1 MSAGRALLYLLL
13 SGTRNRIRRQLA
25 RLRQPRYAIAI
36 VVGLGYVLFFA
47 FQNYDAR
54 SATDPLAM
62 EFAPLFLTMGVV
74 AMLVWSWLF
83 SRERSALKFSLAE
96 VQFLFPAPISRRT
109 LLHYK
114 LAGTQLVVLLNVAI
128 WVVLLGSR
136 PGLPVAMR
144 ALAVWSLLTT
154 LYLHRL
160 GATFVRTS
168 LREHQAHGA
177 RRRAVTIGVLLAV
190 TALLSAAVISVV
202 VALVQSPPGG
212 ELDAFRATLEQ
223 PLVEAALAPFRAVIG
238 PMVAA
243 NAASW
248 WSAAPSAL
256 VVLLLHYL
264 WVMRSDTAFEEAAAA
279 ASVEQASRFRSGRPG
294 ARSARNRR
302 YSRPMIELSP
312 SGPPSGALIWKNVTQ
327 LLRWGNFRV
336 WATAF
341 ISAIAVMVVLG
352 TVAPTLAEAAGVL
365 LVTWAVFLL
374 LLGAQWIRNDLRSD
388 LAKLDLLRGYPVAS
402 DALVRAE
409 AAGAALVLTLGQA
422 ALLLVGLAGLWR
434 DPDVDRAWLGAG
446 LVAGSL
452 VLPALNFAGMMVQN
466 GAALLF
472 PGWVRV
478 TATRGI
484 EALGQHMLTAIAYFF
499 ALLLLLILP
508 ATLGSGVAWMV
519 HGLGDRLAVVAG
531 AAVAALVLLGESW
544 LMSLWF
550 GSAFMRTD
558 LASAG
563 VAVE

>member
-1 MSAGRALLYLLL
+1 MSSSRALLYLLGT
-13 SGTRNRIRRQLA
+13 GTRNRIRRQVA
-25 RLRQPRYAIAI
+25 RLRHPRYAVAV

-47 FQNYDAR
+47 FQNR
-54 SATDPLAM
+54 SSRSSPDPLAL
-62 EFAPLFLTMGVV
+62 EFAPLFLSLGVV

-128 WVVLLGSR
+128 WVVLLGVR
-136 PGLPVAMR
+136 PGLPVVMR
-144 ALAVWSLLTT
+144 AVAVWSLLTT

-190 TALLSAAVISVV
+190 TVLLSAAVVSVV
-202 VALVQSPPGG
+202 VGLVQSPPGG
-212 ELDAFRATLEQ
+212 ELDAFRATLAQ
-223 PLVEAALAPFRAVIG
+223 PLVQAALAPFRAVIG
-238 PMVAA
+238 PMVATD
-243 NAASW
+243 AAAW
-248 WSAAPSAL
+248 WTAAPPAL

-279 ASVEQASRFRSGRPG
+279 ASVEQASWLRSGRPG
-294 ARSARNRR
+294 GRR
-302 YSRPMIELSP
+302 AGRQRYTRPMLQLSP
-312 SGPPSGALIWKNVTQ
+312 SGPPSTALVWKNVTQ

-341 ISAIAVMVVLG
+341 VSAVAVMLVLG
-352 TVAPTLAEAAGVL
+352 SIAPTLAEAAGVL
-365 LVTWAVFLL
+365 LVSWAAFLL

-422 ALLLVGLAGLWR
+422 ALLLVGMAGLWQ
-434 DPDVDRAWLGAG
+434 DPSVDRAWLGVGAIAG
-446 LVAGSL
+446 AI

-499 ALLLLLILP
+499 ALAVLLLLP
-508 ATLGSGVAWMV
+508 AGLGTGVAWLARGM
-519 HGLGDRLAVVAG
+519 GDMLAVLAG
-531 AAVAALVLLGESW
+531 SAVASLVLLGESW
-544 LMSLWF
+544 LMSLWL
-550 GSAFMRTD
+550 GSVFTRTD

-563 VAVE
+563 VALD

>member
-1 MSAGRALLYLLL
+1 MSSSRALFYLLWT
-13 SGTRNRIRRQLA
+13 GTRNRVRRQAA
-25 RLRQPRYAIAI
+25 RLRHPRYAIA
-36 VVGLGYVLFFA
+36 VVLGLGYVLFFA
-47 FQNYDAR
+47 FQNR
-54 SATDPLAM
+54 STNSDPLAL
-62 EFAPLFLTMGVV
+62 EFAPLFLTLGVV

-96 VQFLFPAPISRRT
+96 VHFLFPAPLSRRT

-114 LAGTQLVVLLNVAI
+114 LAGTQLVVLLNVVI
-128 WVVLLGSR
+128 WVVLLGVR
-136 PGLPVAMR
+136 PGLPVVMR
-144 ALAVWSLLTT
+144 AVAVWSLLTT

-190 TALLSAAVISVV
+190 TALLCAAVVSVV

-212 ELDAFRATLEQ
+212 ELDAFRATLAQ
-223 PLVEAALAPFRAVIG
+223 PLVQAALAPFQAVIG

-243 NAASW
+243 DAASW
-248 WSAAPSAL
+248 WRAAPPAL

-264 WVMRSDTAFEEAAAA
+264 WVIRSDTAFEEAAAA
-279 ASVEQASRFRSGRPG
+279 ASIEQASRLRSGRPG
-294 ARSARNRR
+294 GRRAGRPR
-302 YSRPMIELSP
+302 YSRPMLRLSP
-312 SGPPSGALIWKNVTQ
+312 AGPPSTALVWKNVTQ

-341 ISAIAVMVVLG
+341 VSAVAVMLVLG
-352 TVAPTLAEAAGVL
+352 SVAPHMAEAVGVL
-365 LVTWAVFLL
+365 LVSWAAFLL

-409 AAGAALVLTLGQA
+409 AAGAALVLTLAQA
-422 ALLLVGLAGLWR
+422 AMLLVGMAGLWQ
-434 DPDVDRAWLGAG
+434 DPSVDRAWLGVGAIAG
-446 LVAGSL
+446 AM
-452 VLPALNFAGMMVQN
+452 VLPSLNFAGMMVQN

-484 EALGQHMLTAIAYFF
+484 EALGQHMLTAIAYVF
-499 ALLLLLILP
+499 ALLVLLLLP
-508 ATLGSGVAWMV
+508 AGLGSGVAWLARGM
-519 HGLGDRLAVVAG
+519 GDMLAVLAG
-531 AAVAALVLLGESW
+531 AAVAALALLGESW

-550 GSAFMRTD
+550 GSVFTRTD

-563 VAVE
+563 VALD

>member
-1 MSAGRALLYLLL
+1 MSARWALLYLLWT
-13 SGTRNRIRRQLA
+13 GTSNRIRRQLA

-36 VVGLGYVLFFA
+36 LVGLGYVLFFA
-47 FQNYDAR
+47 IQNYDTRTA
-54 SATDPLAM
+54 SDPLAL
-62 EFAPLFLTMGVV
+62 EFAPLFLTLGVV

-83 SRERSALKFSLAE
+83 SQERSALKFSLAE
-96 VQFLFPAPISRRT
+96 VQFLFSAPIGRRT

-114 LAGTQLVVLLNVAI
+114 LVGTQLVVLLNVAI
-128 WVVLLGSR
+128 WVVLLGVR
-136 PGLPVAMR
+136 PGLPVVMR
-144 ALAVWSLLTT
+144 AAAVWSLLTT

-190 TALLSAAVISVV
+190 TALLCAAVVSVV

-212 ELDAFRATLEQ
+212 ELDAFRATLAQ
-223 PLVEAALAPFRAVIG
+223 PLVQAALAPFHAVIG

-243 NAASW
+243 DAASW
-248 WSAAPSAL
+248 WKVAPPAL

-264 WVMRSDTAFEEAAAA
+264 WVIRSDTAFEEAAAA
-279 ASVEQASRFRSGRPG
+279 ASVEQASQFRSGRNG
-294 ARSARNRR
+294 ARRVRNRR
-302 YSRPMIELSP
+302 YSRPMIKLSP
-312 SGPPSGALIWKNVTQ
+312 AGPPAGALVWKNVTQ

-341 ISAIAVMVVLG
+341 ISAVAVMVVLG

-365 LVTWAVFLL
+365 LVSWAAFLL

-409 AAGAALVLTLGQA
+409 AAGAAVVLTLGQA
-422 ALLLVGLAGLWR
+422 ALLLVGMAGLWR
-434 DPDVDRAWLGAG
+434 DPSVDRMWLGVGA
-446 LVAGSL
+446 LVGAML
-452 VLPALNFAGMMVQN
+452 LPALNFAGMMVQN

-478 TATRGI
+478 TASRGI
-484 EALGQHMLTAIAYFF
+484 EALGQHMLTAIAYFI
-499 ALLLLLILP
+499 ALLVLLILP
-508 ATLGSGVAWMV
+508 AALGSGVAWLV
-519 HGLGDRLAVVAG
+519 HGAGDMPAVMTG
-531 AAVAALVLLGESW
+531 AAVAAAVLLGESW

-550 GSAFMRTD
+550 GSVFMRTD

-563 VAVE
+563 VALD

>member
-1 MSAGRALLYLLL
+1 MSARRALLYLLWT
-13 SGTRNRIRRQLA
+13 GTRNRIRRQVA
-25 RLRQPRYAIAI
+25 RLRHPRYAIA
-36 VVGLGYVLFFA
+36 VVLGLGYVLFFA
-47 FQNYDAR
+47 IQNR
-54 SATDPLAM
+54 TTNSSSDPLAL
-62 EFAPLFLTMGVV
+62 EFAPLFLTLGVV
-74 AMLVWSWLF
+74 AMLMWSWLF

-96 VQFLFPAPISRRT
+96 VHFLFPAPVARRT

-114 LAGTQLVVLLNVAI
+114 LAGTQLVVLLNVVI
-128 WVVLLGSR
+128 WVVLLGVR
-136 PGLPVAMR
+136 PGLPVIMR
-144 ALAVWSLLTT
+144 AVAVWSLLTT

-190 TALLSAAVISVV
+190 TALLCAAVVAVV
-202 VALVQSPPGG
+202 VGLVQSPPGG
-212 ELDAFRATLEQ
+212 ELDAFRATLGQ
-223 PLVEAALAPFRAVIG
+223 PLVQAALAPFHAVIG

-243 NAASW
+243 DAASW
-248 WSAAPSAL
+248 WKAAPPAL

-264 WVMRSDTAFEEAAAA
+264 WVIRSDTAFEEAAAA
-279 ASVEQASRFRSGRPG
+279 ASVEQASRLQSGRQG
-294 ARSARNRR
+294 GRRRGVQR
-302 YSRPMIELSP
+302 YSRPMLELSP
-312 SGPPSGALIWKNVTQ
+312 SGPPSTALVWKNVTQ

-341 ISAIAVMVVLG
+341 VSAVAVMLVLG
-352 TVAPTLAEAAGVL
+352 SVAPSLAQAVGVL
-365 LVTWAVFLL
+365 LVSWAAFLL

-409 AAGAALVLTLGQA
+409 AAGAALVLTLAQA
-422 ALLLVGLAGLWR
+422 AMLLVGMAGLWQ
-434 DPDVDRAWLGAG
+434 DPSVDRAWLGVGVIVGA
-446 LVAGSL
+446 LL
-452 VLPALNFAGMMVQN
+452 LPALNFAGMMVQN

-478 TATRGI
+478 TASRGI

-499 ALLLLLILP
+499 ALAVLLLLP
-508 ATLGSGVAWMV
+508 AVLGTGVAWLARGV
-519 HGLGDRLAVVAG
+519 GDMPAVMAG
-531 AAVAALVLLGESW
+531 SAMASLVLLGESW

-550 GSAFMRTD
+550 GSVFNGTD

-563 VAVE
+563 VALD

>member
-1 MSAGRALLYLLL
+1 MSASRALFYLLRT
-13 SGTRNRIRRQLA
+13 GTRNRVRRQVA
-25 RLRQPRYAIAI
+25 RLRHPRYAIA
-36 VVGLGYVLFFA
+36 VVLGLGYVLFFA
-47 FQNYDAR
+47 LQNR
-54 SATDPLAM
+54 TTNSDPLAL
-62 EFAPLFLTMGVV
+62 EFAPLFLTLGVV

-96 VQFLFPAPISRRT
+96 VHLLFPAPVSRRT

-114 LAGTQLVVLLNVAI
+114 LVGTQLVILLNVAI
-128 WVVLLGSR
+128 WVVLLGVR
-136 PGLPVAMR
+136 PGLPVVMR
-144 ALAVWSLLTT
+144 AVAVWSLLTT

-190 TALLSAAVISVV
+190 TALLCAAVVSVV

-212 ELDAFRATLEQ
+212 ELEAFRATLAQ
-223 PLVEAALAPFRAVIG
+223 PLVQAALAPFQAVIG

-243 NAASW
+243 DAASW
-248 WSAAPSAL
+248 WAVAPPAL

-264 WVMRSDTAFEEAAAA
+264 WVIRSDTAFEEAAAA
-279 ASVEQASRFRSGRPG
+279 ASVEQASRLLSGRLG
-294 ARSARNRR
+294 GRRAGHQR
-302 YSRPMIELSP
+302 YSRPMLQLSP
-312 SGPPSGALIWKNVTQ
+312 AGPPSTALVWKNVTQ

-341 ISAIAVMVVLG
+341 VSAVAVMLVLG
-352 TVAPTLAEAAGVL
+352 SVAPDLAEAVGVL
-365 LVTWAVFLL
+365 LVSWAAFLL

-388 LAKLDLLRGYPVAS
+388 LGKLDLLRGYPVAS

-409 AAGAALVLTLGQA
+409 AAGAALVLTLAQA
-422 ALLLVGLAGLWR
+422 AMLLVGMAGLWQ
-434 DPDVDRAWLGAG
+434 DPSVDRAWLGVGAMAG
-446 LVAGSL
+446 AM
-452 VLPALNFAGMMVQN
+452 VLPSLNFAGMMVQN

-499 ALLLLLILP
+499 ALVALVLLP
-508 ATLGSGVAWMV
+508 AALGTGMAWLARGV
-519 HGLGDRLAVVAG
+519 GDMLAVLAG
-531 AAVAALVLLGESW
+531 AAMASLGLLGESW

-550 GSAFMRTD
+550 GSVFTRTD

-563 VAVE
+563 VAPD

>member
-1 MSAGRALLYLLL
+1 MSARRALLYLLWT
-13 SGTRNRIRRQLA
+13 GNRNRIRRQLA
-25 RLRQPRYAIAI
+25 RLRQPRYAVAI
-36 VVGLGYVLFFA
+36 LVGLGYLLFFA
-47 FQNYDAR
+47 FQNYDTR
-54 SATDPLAM
+54 TQSDPLAM

-83 SRERSALKFSLAE
+83 SRERSALKFTLAE
-96 VQFLFPAPISRRT
+96 VQLLFPAPIGRRT

-114 LAGTQLVVLLNVAI
+114 LVGTQLVVLLNVAI
-128 WVVLLGSR
+128 WVVLLGVR
-136 PGLPVAMR
+136 PGLPVIMR
-144 ALAVWSLLTT
+144 AAALWSLLTT

-168 LREHQAHGA
+168 LREHQAHAA

-190 TALLSAAVISVV
+190 TALLCAAVVAVV
-202 VALVQSPPGG
+202 VALIQSPPGG
-212 ELDAFRATLEQ
+212 ELDAFRATLQQ

-243 NAASW
+243 DAASW
-248 WSAAPSAL
+248 WRAAPPAL

-264 WVMRSDTAFEEAAAA
+264 WVIRSDTAFEEAAAA
-279 ASVEQASRFRSGRPG
+279 ASVEQASRFRSGQRG
-294 ARSARNRR
+294 RRSARNLR

-312 SGPPSGALIWKNVTQ
+312 AGAPSGALVWKNVTQ

-341 ISAIAVMVVLG
+341 VSAIAVMVVLG
-352 TVAPTLAEAAGVL
+352 TVAPTLAQAAGVML
-365 LVTWAVFLL
+365 MTWAVFLL

-388 LAKLDLLRGYPVAS
+388 LAKLDLLRSYPVAS
-402 DALVRAE
+402 DSLVRAE
-409 AAGAALVLTLGQA
+409 AAGAASVLTLGQA
-422 ALLLVGLAGLWR
+422 ALLMVGMAGLWR
-434 DPDVDRAWLGAG
+434 DPEVDRAWLGTGALAG
-446 LVAGSL
+446 AML
-452 VLPALNFAGMMVQN
+452 LPALNFAGMLVQN

-472 PGWVRV
+472 PAWVRV

-499 ALLLLLILP
+499 ALVVLLILP
-508 ATLGSGVAWMV
+508 ASLGSGAAWLV
-519 HGLGDRLAVVAG
+519 QDVGDKPAVLAG

-550 GSAFMRTD
+550 GSVFMRTD

-563 VAVE
+563 VSVD

>member
-1 MSAGRALLYLLL
+1 MSPRGALLYLLWT
-13 SGTRNRIRRQLA
+13 GTRNRLRRQVG
-25 RLRQPRYAIAI
+25 RLRHPRYAIAV

-47 FQNYDAR
+47 FQNR
-54 SATDPLAM
+54 STQSASDPLAL
-62 EFAPLFLTMGVV
+62 EFAPLFLTLGVV

-83 SRERSALKFSLAE
+83 SRERSALTFSLAE
-96 VQFLFPAPISRRT
+96 VQFLFPAPITRRT

-114 LAGTQLVVLLNVAI
+114 LTGTQLVVLLNVAI
-128 WVVLLGSR
+128 WVVLLGVR
-136 PGLPVAMR
+136 PGLPVVMR
-144 ALAVWSLLTT
+144 AVAVWSLLTT
-154 LYLHRL
+154 LHLHRL

-168 LREHQAHGA
+168 LRDHQAHGA

-190 TALLSAAVISVV
+190 TALLCAAVVSVV
-202 VALVQSPPGG
+202 VSLVQSPPGG
-212 ELDAFRATLEQ
+212 ELDALRATLAQ
-223 PLVEAALAPFRAVIG
+223 PLVQAALAPFQAVIG

-243 NAASW
+243 DAASW
-248 WSAAPSAL
+248 WHAAPPAL
-256 VVLLLHYL
+256 VVLLLHYF
-264 WVMRSDTAFEEAAAA
+264 WVIRSDTAFEEAAAA
-279 ASVEQASRFRSGRPG
+279 ASVEQASRLRSGRPG
-294 ARSARNRR
+294 ARRAGRQR
-302 YSRPMIELSP
+302 YSRPMLQLSP
-312 SGPPSGALIWKNVTQ
+312 SGPPSTALVWKNVTQ

-341 ISAIAVMVVLG
+341 VSAVAVMLVLG
-352 TVAPTLAEAAGVL
+352 SVAPTLAEAAGVL

-434 DPDVDRAWLGAG
+434 DPSVDHMWLGAG
-446 LVAGSL
+446 AIAGAM
-452 VLPALNFAGMMVQN
+452 VLPSLNFAGMMVQN

-478 TATRGI
+478 TASRGI

-499 ALLLLLILP
+499 ALLVLLLLP
-508 ATLGSGVAWMV
+508 ASLGAGVGWLVHGSGDM
-519 HGLGDRLAVVAG
+519 LAALSG
-531 AAVAALVLLGESW
+531 SAVASLVLLGESW

-550 GSAFMRTD
+550 GSVFTRTD

-563 VAVE
+563 VALD